1 VFARSLK
8 EVIAGVS
15 FMTVARRRPD
25 AARPKQT
32 STPHTND
39 QGARIT
45 TTDLP
50 RLAATDQR
58 TKQDLEGLLDRYGV
72 VS

>member
-32 STPHTND
+32 STPHTSD
-39 QGARIT
+39 QGARM